1 MSPPKLRP
9 TSRGIVT
16 LGAFGLV
23 VAAAVTTGTPELA
36 PLALVIGIPLLAG
49 PVLARRRA
57 HFAVASVALHAHVEP
72 GAVEAG
78 TPMQVRLSVTNRSTG
93 GAAVPWIG
101 LPRVEDA
108 WRRRGGGPDETR
120 RARWVAPSVPSV
132 RALPHP
138 APGRTESCLFDVPT
152 GRRGVFTL
160 PPQQSWAHDPFGL
173 VGAPGPVTPVVTA
186 VVHPVAHRVG
196 HPAVGRSAPDVGSMS
211 TVTMDP
217 GSGNGLGELGGLRP
231 YVAGDRLSLLHWP
244 AKVRYGTWFVRQF
257 DAEGTATAS
266 VVLDDRAGVHR
277 HVEFERLVSAALWV
291 VLETARSSGAVHVT
305 TLTGR
310 SYHFAPDDRGRSEAR
325 LVLAELQPV
334 PLRAPGGVPAI
345 PADAVVLTTRTG
357 AERLVRQAPDA
368 GSPDGSDV
376 RFPMVGGS
384 ARVVVV

>member
-1 MSPPKLRP
+1 MRP
-9 TSRGIVT
+9 TFRGVVT

-23 VAAAVTTGTPELA
+23 IAAAVTTGTPELA
-36 PLALVIGIPLLAG
+36 PLAVVIGIPLLAG
-49 PVLARRRA
+49 PVLAHRRA
-57 HFAVASVALHAHVEP
+57 HFAIASTALHAHVEP

-78 TPMQVRLSVTNRSTG
+78 SAMQVRLSVTNRSTG
-93 GAAVPWIG
+93 GTAAPWIG
-101 LPRVEDA
+101 LPSVEDE
-108 WRRRGGGPDETR
+108 WRRRGADPHASR
-120 RARWVAPSVPSV
+120 RARWMAPSVPSL

-138 APGRTESCLFDVPT
+138 APGRTESYLFDVPT

-160 PPQQSWAHDPFGL
+160 PPQRSWAHDPFGL
-173 VGAPGPVTPVVTA
+173 VGAPGPVTPAVTA
-186 VVHPVAHRVG
+186 VVHPAARRVD
-196 HPAVGRSAPDVGSMS
+196 HPAVGPSTSDVGSTS
-211 TVTMDP
+211 TATVDP
-217 GSGNGLGELGGLRP
+217 GPGDGLGELGGLRP

-257 DAEGTATAS
+257 DAEGTATAC

-277 HVEFERLVSAALWV
+277 RVEFERLVSAALWV
-291 VLETARSSGAVHVT
+291 VLETAQSSGAVQVT

-310 SYHFAPDDRGRSEAR
+310 TYCFAPDDRGRSEAR

-357 AERLVRQAPDA
+357 AERLAWRAPGA
-368 GSPDGSDV
+368 GSPDGLGG
-376 RFPMVGGS
+376 RFPSVGGS